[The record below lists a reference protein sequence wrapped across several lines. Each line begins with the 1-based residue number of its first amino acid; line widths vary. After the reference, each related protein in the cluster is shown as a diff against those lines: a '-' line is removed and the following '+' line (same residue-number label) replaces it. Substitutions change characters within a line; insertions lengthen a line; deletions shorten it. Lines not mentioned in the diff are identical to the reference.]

1 MRNKDYVY
9 IDVKVTKQV
18 SQNTYE
24 MCYNIN
30 MIKPSYY
37 L

>member
-1 MRNKDYVY
+1 MRNQDYVY
-9 IDVKVTKQV
+9 IDVKVTTV

-30 MIKPSYY
+30 DVIKPSYY